1 MSPDRGT
8 SISSCPPTGRPT
20 DITYP
25 LRHSRYI
32 AETNRQTRPNVHADR
47 RIEMTTAT
55 NTWIRR
61 VTAGAVLAAAP
72 ALIALGTATASQA
85 QSSSTSTFDYS
96 PAPVQTTQYPYQNLP
111 WNQSSFHQ

>member
-1 MSPDRGT
+1 
-8 SISSCPPTGRPT
+8 
-20 DITYP
+20 
-25 LRHSRYI
+25 
-32 AETNRQTRPNVHADR
+32 
-47 RIEMTTAT
+47 MTAAT

-72 ALIALGTATASQA
+72 ALIALGTATASYA

-111 WNQSSFHQ
+111 WNQSSFHQRHAAEIQAWYR